1 MKTATLPSLRV
12 EPALRDAAESVLQ
25 EGETLSSFV
34 ETAVREQVQLRRQRE
49 AFIARGILSRTQAQ
63 KTGRYH
69 AAADVVGELRHM
81 LGEARAKANAAPP
94 TATKARRAR

>member
-34 ETAVREQVQLRRQRE
+34 ETAVREQVALRRQRE
-49 AFIARGILSRTQAQ
+49 AFIARGILSRDNARR
-63 KTGRYH
+63 TGVYQD
-69 AAADVVGELRHM
+69 AADVVGELRGM
-81 LGEARAKANAAPP
+81 LGEARAN
-94 TATKARRAR
+94 ARRRKTG

>member
-34 ETAVREQVQLRRQRE
+34 ETAVREQVELRRHRE
-49 AFIARGILSRTQAQ
+49 AFIARGLTALE
-63 KTGRYH
+63 
-69 AAADVVGELRHM
+69 D
-81 LGEARAKANAAPP
+81 ARKANGYLTPAESL
-94 TATKARRAR
+94 ARLDGMLVKRKQRSA

>member
-34 ETAVREQVQLRRQRE
+34 ETAVREQVELRRQRE
-49 AFIARGILSRTQAQ
+49 AFIARGLTALE
-63 KTGRYH
+63 
-69 AAADVVGELRHM
+69 D
-81 LGEARAKANAAPP
+81 ARKANDCLTPAQSLARLD
-94 TATKARRAR
+94 AMLKRKKRRA

>member
-34 ETAVREQVQLRRQRE
+34 ETSVRAQVELRRQRE
-49 AFIARGILSRTQAQ
+49 AFIARGILSRDKARR
-63 KTGRYH
+63 TGKYH
-69 AAADVVGELRHM
+69 DADDVVGELRHM
-81 LGEARAKANAAPP
+81 LGEAKAKAK
-94 TATKARRAR
+94 TRRVR

>member
-34 ETAVREQVQLRRQRE
+34 ETAVREQVELRRQRE
-49 AFIARGILSRTQAQ
+49 AFIARGILSRDHARR
-63 KTGRYH
+63 TGVYH
-69 AAADVVGELRHM
+69 EAAEVVGELRAM
-81 LGEARAKANAAPP
+81 LGKAEKTRRRR
-94 TATKARRAR
+94 TA